1 MILNKKTTLSSV
13 IRNEYV
19 RSIVFPLLI
28 IELTLL
34 IAYFWSNSFVNTGT
48 QIALINETKINIQE
62 ISKRSAYI
70 INNEFK
76 SVSNATKLFQSRHQ
90 EFFDRF
96 NTSNNKQVDASY
108 ITTSDGVINNLKTSD
123 QQCSLLYSNVF
134 KNKPNRLQKAI
145 ASQELDPFYNSIL
158 SINNNIAQVYFNS
171 YDSMNRLCP
180 YIDNALDQYPHNV
193 NTPKY
198 NFYYLADKTH
208 NPKKEVVWTDAY
220 LDPAG
225 QGWMISAIAPVY
237 QKDFLEGVVGIDVTL
252 EKILLNIL
260 SIKLPYTSFA
270 LLVDKNGNIIAM
282 NQQLE
287 PMVGIKE
294 LTSHNYIKPIIET
307 ISKPKNFN
315 INQQKNPLIQKI
327 GTIVQS
333 NTSID
338 EFHSDEHNFL
348 ITQNTINETGWKLIL
363 LVDEDS
369 LLANTVK
376 LKNKIDNL
384 GYIIL
389 SLMAA
394 FYILFFIIIIRR
406 SQKFSKVILDPIKN
420 LVDATNI
427 LKNDLQSVKVQYSKI
442 NEIDTLIDNFCLMGD
457 DLIDLYSSMQNRIQE
472 GIKKNLET
480 QKVMIYQSRL
490 AAMGEMIS
498 MIAHQWRQPINVIA
512 LESNNILIDIEL
524 KTIHESTLREAILNT
539 LHQTQELSKTIDDF
553 SNFFRP
559 EKSVHKIELQTV
571 FDDVNSVIGKSLS
584 YDNIILEIPKDTQ
597 IVLTTYSRELMQV
610 LINLIKNSKDA
621 FEENPI
627 NTKKITLNAV
637 QKDKQVTITVCDT
650 AGGIDNNILDKIFDP
665 YFSTKKEKN
674 GTGLGLYMSKTIIEK
689 HLLGTLDTRNTK
701 DGICFYIILPLCT
714 VQASP

>member
-1 MILNKKTTLSSV
+1 MILTKNKTLSSV

-34 IAYFWSNSFVNTGT
+34 IAYFWSNNFVNTGT
-48 QIALINETKINIQE
+48 QTALIDETKINIQE
-62 ISKRSAYI
+62 ISKRSALI

-76 SVSNATKLFQSRHQ
+76 TVSDTTKLFQSRHQ

-96 NTSNNKQVDASY
+96 NASRITRSDNSY
-108 ITTSDGVINNLKTSD
+108 ITTSDGVINNLKTSE
-123 QQCSLLYSNVF
+123 QQCTLFYSNVF

-145 ASQELDPFYNSIL
+145 VSQELDPFYNSIL
-158 SINNNIAQVYFNS
+158 SINNNIVQVYFNS
-171 YDSMNRLCP
+171 HDSMNRLCP
-180 YIDNALDQYPHNV
+180 YMDDALNQYPHDINIP
-193 NTPKY
+193 TY
-198 NFYYLADKTH
+198 NFYYLADQKH
-208 NPKKEVVWTDAY
+208 NPNKKVVWTDAY

-225 QGWMISAIAPVY
+225 KGWMISAIAPVY
-237 QKDFLEGVVGIDVTL
+237 QKDFLEGVVGIDITL

-270 LLVDKNGNIIAM
+270 LLVDKEGNIIAM

-287 PMVGIKE
+287 PIVGIKE
-294 LTSHNYIKPIIET
+294 LTGHNYNKPIKET

-315 INQQKNPLIQKI
+315 IYKQNNPLIQKI
-327 GTIVQS
+327 GTVVQS
-333 NTSID
+333 NTAID
-338 EFHSDEHNFL
+338 EFHSEQHNFM

-369 LLANTVK
+369 LLANTVT

-394 FYILFFIIIIRR
+394 FYILFFIMIIRR

-420 LVDATNI
+420 LVDATTI

-442 NEIDTLIDNFCLMGD
+442 HEIDALIDNFCLMGD
-457 DLIDLYSSMQNRIQE
+457 DLIDLYSSMQKRIQE

-524 KTIHESTLREAILNT
+524 KTIHETTLREAILST

-559 EKSVHKIELQTV
+559 ENSVHKIELQTL
-571 FDDVNSVIGKSLS
+571 FHDVNSVIGKSLT
-584 YDNIILEIPKDTQ
+584 YDNIILEIPKETQ
-597 IVLTTYSRELMQV
+597 IVLITYSRELMQV

-637 QKDKQVTITVCDT
+637 QKENEVTITVCDT
-650 AGGIDNNILDKIFDP
+650 AGGINTNILDQIFDP
-665 YFSTKKEKN
+665 YFSTKKDKN

-689 HLLGTLDTRNTK
+689 HLLGTLDARNTK
-701 DGICFYIILPLCT
+701 DGVCFYIILPC
-714 VQASP
+714 

>member
-1 MILNKKTTLSSV
+1 MILNKSTTLSSV
-13 IRNEYV
+13 IRNEYL
-19 RSIVFPLLI
+19 RSIVLPLLV

-34 IAYFWSNSFVNTGT
+34 IAYFWSNNFVNSGT
-48 QIALINETKINIQE
+48 QTALINETKINIQE
-62 ISKRSAYI
+62 ISKRSALI

-76 SVSNATKLFQSRHQ
+76 TVSDTTKLFQSRHQ
-90 EFFDRF
+90 EFFAGRS
-96 NTSNNKQVDASY
+96 TSQTTLADSSY
-108 ITTSDGVINNLKTSD
+108 FTTSDGVISNLKD
-123 QQCSLLYSNVF
+123 NDAQCTLFYSNVF

-158 SINNNIAQVYFNS
+158 SINNNIVQVYFNS

-180 YIDNALDQYPHNV
+180 YMDDALDQYPHDINIPV
-193 NTPKY
+193 Y
-198 NFYYLADKTH
+198 NFYYLADQKH

-225 QGWMISAIAPVY
+225 KGWMISAIAPVY
-237 QKDFLEGVVGIDVTL
+237 NKNFLEGVVGIDITL
-252 EKILLNIL
+252 ETILLNIL

-270 LLVDKNGNIIAM
+270 LLVDKSGNIIAM

-307 ISKPKNFN
+307 ISKPKDFN

-406 SQKFSKVILDPIKN
+406 SQMFSKVILDPIKN

-512 LESNNILIDIEL
+512 LEANNILIDIEL
-524 KTIHESTLREAILNT
+524 KTIHEDTLREAILNT

-559 EKSVHKIELQTV
+559 EKSAHTIELQTV
-571 FDDVNSVIGKSLS
+571 FDDVHSVIGKSLS
-584 YDNIILEIPKDTQ
+584 YDNIIFEIPNDVQ
-597 IVLTTYSRELMQV
+597 LVLITYSRELMQV

-621 FEENPI
+621 FDNRTVQ
-627 NTKKITLNAV
+627 TKKITLNAV
-637 QKDKQVTITVCDT
+637 QENSEVTITVCDT
-650 AGGIDNNILDKIFDP
+650 AGGIDVNILDQIFDP
-665 YFSTKKEKN
+665 YFSTKKDKN

-689 HLLGTLDTRNTK
+689 HLLGTLDARNTK
-701 DGICFYIILPLCT
+701 DGVCFYIILPC
-714 VQASP
+714 

>member
-1 MILNKKTTLSSV
+1 
-13 IRNEYV
+13 
-19 RSIVFPLLI
+19 
-28 IELTLL
+28 
-34 IAYFWSNSFVNTGT
+34 
-48 QIALINETKINIQE
+48 
-62 ISKRSAYI
+62 
-70 INNEFK
+70 
-76 SVSNATKLFQSRHQ
+76 
-90 EFFDRF
+90 
-96 NTSNNKQVDASY
+96 
-108 ITTSDGVINNLKTSD
+108 
-123 QQCSLLYSNVF
+123 
-134 KNKPNRLQKAI
+134 
-145 ASQELDPFYNSIL
+145 
-158 SINNNIAQVYFNS
+158 
-171 YDSMNRLCP
+171 
-180 YIDNALDQYPHNV
+180 
-193 NTPKY
+193 
-198 NFYYLADKTH
+198 
-208 NPKKEVVWTDAY
+208 
-220 LDPAG
+220 
-225 QGWMISAIAPVY
+225 MISAIAPVY

-270 LLVDKNGNIIAM
+270 LLVDKDGNIIAM

-287 PMVGIKE
+287 PIVGIKE
-294 LTSHNYIKPIIET
+294 LTDHNYNKPIKET
-307 ISKPKNFN
+307 ISKPKDFN
-315 INQQKNPLIQKI
+315 IYKQNNPLIQKI
-327 GTIVQS
+327 GKVVKS
-333 NTSID
+333 DSAID
-338 EFHSDEHNFL
+338 QFHSEKYNFM

-394 FYILFFIIIIRR
+394 FYIIFFILIIRR

-442 NEIDTLIDNFCLMGD
+442 HEIDALIDNFCLMGD
-457 DLIDLYSSMQNRIQE
+457 DLIDLYSSMQHRIQE

-512 LESNNILIDIEL
+512 LEANNILIDIEL
-524 KTIHESTLREAILNT
+524 KTIHEDTLREAILNT

-559 EKSVHKIELQTV
+559 ETSVHEIELQTV

-584 YDNIILEIPKDTQ
+584 YDNIILEIPKDTHM
-597 IVLTTYSRELMQV
+597 VLITYSRELMQV

-637 QKDKQVTITVCDT
+637 QKDNEVTITVCDT
-650 AGGIDNNILDKIFDP
+650 AGGIDKNILDQIFDP
-665 YFSTKKEKN
+665 YFSTKTDKN
-674 GTGLGLYMSKTIIEK
+674 GTGLGLYMSKTIAQQ
-689 HLLGTLDTRNTK
+689 HLNGDLIAINNP
-701 DGICFYIILPLCT
+701 DGAVFIIT
-714 VQASP
+714 ISQFRKADHE